1 VREDKFKDKKK
12 EGHRRG
18 ERHRGKDH
26 GSHQRGAKTF
36 RRGRAI
42 AFLEMLNLKR
52 ATIKKQLEEPEF
64 QAINQILLGELKA
77 IDLVINEFVQVF
89 EIQEGEAMD
98 FPSEKKSDET
108 FAIDHKDGD
117 ESDETN

>member
-1 VREDKFKDKKK
+1 
-12 EGHRRG
+12 
-18 ERHRGKDH
+18 
-26 GSHQRGAKTF
+26 
-36 RRGRAI
+36 
-42 AFLEMLNLKR
+42 MLNLKR

-98 FPSEKKSDET
+98 FPSEKKNDET